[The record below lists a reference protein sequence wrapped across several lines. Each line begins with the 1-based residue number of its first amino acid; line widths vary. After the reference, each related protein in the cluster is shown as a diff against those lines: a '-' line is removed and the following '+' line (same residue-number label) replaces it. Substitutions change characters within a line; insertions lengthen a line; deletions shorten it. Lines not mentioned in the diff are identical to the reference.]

1 MFLFH
6 WRLCFPPVY
15 LPPKSRTIL
24 KRRCLMPS
32 SSKARLSRR
41 FGVIGLL
48 EEFHSHHILSRFY
61 LDMLG
66 AYNPIEVSEE
76 DGFFEWVRQSQS
88 TLRGFLFDD
97 FAIPIVA

>member
-1 MFLFH
+1 LFPAS
-6 WRLCFPPVY
+6 LLAAEIPDNLQTALFDAII
-15 LPPKSRTIL
+15 KQSEI
-24 KRRCLMPS
+24 
-32 SSKARLSRR
+32 SRR